1 MAGAEQ
7 FRSPSPLPSY
17 KCSASSNDEAIR
29 RATITP
35 SEPSSLSPA
44 MAIEAVL
51 QLQPWSLLCFTV
63 LPMALLWWA
72 WRVLESTWIIP
83 RRLGR
88 ALQSQG
94 LPGTA
99 YRFPF
104 GDLKEFARLAAAAR
118 AKPMP
123 LSHDITPRVH
133 RLHHN
138 IISEHGKIAV
148 TWLGPTPRVIVNDP
162 KLVREILANKLGH
175 FRKRKNN
182 GIVKRLA
189 NGLVSH
195 DGDKWAAHRKIIN
208 PAFHLEKLKKMLPA
222 FAACA
227 NELVARWEGY
237 VESDGAKEID
247 VWPEFQ
253 NLTGDVISRS
263 AFGSSFSEGRRIFQL
278 QSEQAQNLVKMINSL
293 YLPGFRFLPTQ
304 LNRRIK
310 ANAREVEAL
319 LRGIVSKREAAMKEG
334 RGNNDDLLGLLM
346 ESNVAETKQAGN
358 SKPIMT
364 MDDIIGELKLFYFAG
379 MDTTAVLLTWTM
391 VVLSVHPEWQDRAR
405 EEVLRVFGK
414 NNQPDLDGI
423 NQLKTVT
430 MILYEVLRLYPP
442 VVQLDRQTYMETELG
457 GVRYPA
463 GVVLSL
469 PIVFIH
475 HDKDVWGE
483 DADEFRPERFAD
495 GVSRASKLD
504 SPAFFPF
511 GWGPRICVGQS
522 FALVEAKMALS
533 SILQRFSFGLSPS
546 YAHAPFP
553 VSTLQ
558 PEHGAQIMLKKL

>member
-1 MAGAEQ
+1 
-7 FRSPSPLPSY
+7 
-17 KCSASSNDEAIR
+17 
-29 RATITP
+29 
-35 SEPSSLSPA
+35 
-44 MAIEAVL
+44 MAIVAL
-51 QLQPWSLLCFTV
+51 LQPWSLLGF
-63 LPMALLWWA
+63 LAALMALWWA
-72 WRVLESTWIIP
+72 CRVLESTLIVP

-94 LPGTA
+94 LRGNA

-104 GDLKEFARLAAAAR
+104 GDLKELARLAMAAR

-123 LSHDITPRVH
+123 LSHDITPRVN
-133 RLHHN
+133 RLYYN
-138 IISEHGKIAV
+138 LIREHGKISV

-162 KLVREILANKLGH
+162 KLVREIMANKLGH
-175 FRKRKNN
+175 FQKRKHT
-182 GIVKRLA
+182 GIVRQFA
-189 NGLVSH
+189 NGLVNH
-195 DGDKWAAHRKIIN
+195 EGQKWAAHRKIIN

-222 FAACA
+222 FAACS
-227 NELVARWEGY
+227 NELITRWVGY

-253 NLTGDVISRS
+253 NLTGDVISRT
-263 AFGSSFSEGRRIFQL
+263 AFGSSFSEGRRIFEIQC
-278 QSEQAQNLVKMINSL
+278 EQVQNLVKLMNSL

-310 ANAREVEAL
+310 ANARELQTL
-319 LRGIVSKREAAMKEG
+319 LRGIVSKREKAMKEG
-334 RGNNDDLLGLLM
+334 RANNDDLLGLM
-346 ESNVAETKQAGN
+346 MDSNIAETKQAGN

-391 VVLSVHPEWQDRAR
+391 VVLSIHPEWQHRAR
-405 EEVLRVFGK
+405 EEVQRAFGD
-414 NNQPDLDGI
+414 NQPDLDGI
-423 NQLKTVT
+423 QQLKIVT

-442 VVQLDRQTYMETELG
+442 VVQLDRQTYTEVELG
-457 GVRYPA
+457 GVTYPP
-463 GVVLSL
+463 GVLLSL

-483 DADEFRPERFAD
+483 DADEFRPERFKD
-495 GVSRASKLD
+495 GISKASKD

-522 FALVEAKMALS
+522 FALVEAKMALT
-533 SILQRFSFGLSPS
+533 SILQHFSFGLSQS
-546 YAHAPFP
+546 YTHAPFP

-558 PEHGAQIMLKKL
+558 PEHGAHIMLKKLSSV

>member
-1 MAGAEQ
+1 MA
-7 FRSPSPLPSY
+7 
-17 KCSASSNDEAIR
+17 
-29 RATITP
+29 
-35 SEPSSLSPA
+35 
-44 MAIEAVL
+44 
-51 QLQPWSLLCFTV
+51 
-63 LPMALLWWA
+63 LWWA
-72 WRVLESTWIIP
+72 CRVLESTLIVP

-94 LPGTA
+94 LRGTT

-104 GDLKEFARLAAAAR
+104 GDLKELARLAMAAR

-123 LSHDITPRVH
+123 PLAR
-133 RLHHN
+133 HHAARESPLLQRK
-138 IISEHGKIAV
+138 ISV

-162 KLVREILANKLGH
+162 KLVREIMANKFGH
-175 FRKRKNN
+175 FQKRKHT
-182 GIVKRLA
+182 GIVRRLS
-189 NGLVSH
+189 NGLVNH
-195 DGDKWAAHRKIIN
+195 EGEKWAAHRKIIN
-208 PAFHLEKLKKMLPA
+208 PAFHLEKLKKMFPA
-222 FAACA
+222 FAACS
-227 NELVARWEGY
+227 NELITRWVGY

-253 NLTGDVISRS
+253 NLTGDVISRT
-263 AFGSSFSEGRRIFQL
+263 AFGSSFGEGRRIFEIQC
-278 QSEQAQNLVKMINSL
+278 EQVQNLVKLMNSL

-310 ANAREVEAL
+310 ANARELQAL
-319 LRGIVSKREAAMKEG
+319 LRGIVSKRERAMKEG
-334 RGNNDDLLGLLM
+334 RANNDDLLGLMM
-346 ESNVAETKQAGN
+346 ESNIAETKQAGN

-391 VVLSVHPEWQDRAR
+391 VLLSVHPEWQHRAR
-405 EEVLRVFGK
+405 EEVQSVLGD
-414 NNQPDLDGI
+414 NQPDLDGI
-423 NQLKTVT
+423 QQLKIVSTRSPACALLCSHDFSRKWKSDTVVSVLVWSLQVT

-442 VVQLDRQTYMETELG
+442 VVQLDRQTYKEVELG
-457 GVRYPA
+457 GVTYPP
-463 GVVLSL
+463 GVLLSL

-483 DADEFRPERFAD
+483 DADEFRPERFKD
-495 GVSRASKLD
+495 GISRASKD

-533 SILQRFSFGLSPS
+533 SILQHFSFGLSQS
-546 YAHAPFP
+546 YTHAPFP

-558 PEHGAQIMLKKL
+558 PEHGAHIMLKKL

>member
-1 MAGAEQ
+1 MGA
-7 FRSPSPLPSY
+7 
-17 KCSASSNDEAIR
+17 A
-29 RATITP
+29 
-35 SEPSSLSPA
+35 
-44 MAIEAVL
+44 L
-51 QLQPWSLLCFTV
+51 QQWSLLFF
-63 LPMALLWWA
+63 LGLLLALWWA
-72 WRVLESTWIIP
+72 WRVLESTWIVP

-94 LPGTA
+94 LPGTP

-104 GDLKEFARLAAAAR
+104 GDLKRFSRLAAAAR

-133 RLHHN
+133 RFYHD
-138 IISEHGKIAV
+138 IIREHGKISV
-148 TWLGPTPRVIVNDP
+148 TWLGPAPRVIVNDP
-162 KLVREILANKLGH
+162 RLVREVLANRSGH
-175 FRKRKNN
+175 FRKRRHN
-182 GIVKRLA
+182 GLVRRLA

-278 QSEQAQNLVKMINSL
+278 QSEQAQNLVKMMNTL
-293 YLPGFRFLPTQ
+293 YLPGFRFLPTRI
-304 LNRRIK
+304 NRRIK
-310 ANAREVEAL
+310 ANAREVEEL
-319 LRGIVSKREAAMKEG
+319 LRGIVGKRERAMKES
-334 RGNNDDLLGLLM
+334 RASNDDLLGLLM

-364 MDDIIGELKLFYFAG
+364 MEDIIGELKLFYFAG

-391 VVLSVHPEWQDRAR
+391 VVLSMHPEWQHRAR
-405 EEVLRVFGK
+405 EEVLRVFGD
-414 NNQPDLDGI
+414 NHPDLDGI
-423 NQLKTVT
+423 HQLKIVT

-442 VVQLDRQTYMETELG
+442 VVQLDRQAHTEIELG
-457 GVRYPA
+457 GVTYPA

-495 GVSRASKLD
+495 GISRASKD

-511 GWGPRICVGQS
+511 GWGPRVCVGQN

-533 SILQRFSFGLSPS
+533 TILQHFSFGLSPS
-546 YAHAPFP
+546 YTHAPFP

-558 PEHGAQIMLKKL
+558 PDHGAQIMLKKL

>member
-1 MAGAEQ
+1 
-7 FRSPSPLPSY
+7 
-17 KCSASSNDEAIR
+17 
-29 RATITP
+29 
-35 SEPSSLSPA
+35 
-44 MAIEAVL
+44 MAIGAAL
-51 QLQPWSLLCFTV
+51 QQWSLLCFLG
-63 LPMALLWWA
+63 LPVALWWA
-72 WRVLESTWIIP
+72 WRVLESTWIVP

-94 LPGTA
+94 LPGTP

-104 GDLKEFARLAAAAR
+104 GDLREFARLAAAAR

-133 RLHHN
+133 RLYHN
-138 IISEHGKIAV
+138 TIREHGKIAV

-162 KLVREILANKLGH
+162 RLVREILANRSGH

-182 GIVKRLA
+182 GLVRRLA

-237 VESDGAKEID
+237 VESDGAKEVD

-278 QSEQAQNLVKMINSL
+278 QSEQAQNLVKMINTL
-293 YLPGFRFLPTQ
+293 YLPGFRFLPTR

-310 ANAREVEAL
+310 ANAREVEEL
-319 LRGIVSKREAAMKEG
+319 LRGIVGKRERAMKEG
-334 RGNNDDLLGLLM
+334 RASNDDLLGLLM

-358 SKPIMT
+358 SRPIMT
-364 MDDIIGELKLFYFAG
+364 MGDIIGELKLFYFAG

-391 VVLSVHPEWQDRAR
+391 VVLSMHPEWQHRAR
-405 EEVLRVFGK
+405 EEVLRVFG

-423 NQLKTVT
+423 HQLKIVT

-442 VVQLDRQTYMETELG
+442 VVQLDRQTHKEIELG
-457 GVRYPA
+457 GVTYPT

-475 HDKDVWGE
+475 HDKDVWGD
-483 DADEFRPERFAD
+483 DAGEFRPERFTD
-495 GVSRASKLD
+495 GISRASKD

-511 GWGPRICVGQS
+511 GWGPRICVGQN

-533 SILQRFSFGLSPS
+533 SILQHFSFGLSPS
-546 YAHAPFP
+546 YTHAPFP

>member
-1 MAGAEQ
+1 MGIGA
-7 FRSPSPLPSY
+7 
-17 KCSASSNDEAIR
+17 
-29 RATITP
+29 
-35 SEPSSLSPA
+35 
-44 MAIEAVL
+44 V
-51 QLQPWSLLCFTV
+51 LQPWSLLCSAG
-63 LPMALLWWA
+63 ALVALWWA
-72 WRVLESTWIIP
+72 WRVLESTWIVP

-99 YRFPF
+99 YHFPF

-133 RLHHN
+133 RLYYN
-138 IISEHGKIAV
+138 IIREHGKISV
-148 TWLGPTPRVIVNDP
+148 TWLGPTPRVIVDDP
-162 KLVREILANKLGH
+162 KLVREILANKFGH
-175 FRKRKNN
+175 FRKRKHN
-182 GIVKRLA
+182 GLVKRLA

-208 PAFHLEKLKKMLPA
+208 PAFHMEKLKKMLPA

-227 NELVARWEGY
+227 NELVTRWEGY
-237 VESDGAKEID
+237 VESDGSKEID

-278 QSEQAQNLVKMINSL
+278 QSEQAQNLVKMMNTL

-310 ANAREVEAL
+310 ANAREVQEL
-319 LRGIVSKREAAMKEG
+319 LRGIVGKRERAMKKG
-334 RGNNDDLLGLLM
+334 HANNDDLLGVLM
-346 ESNVAETKQAGN
+346 ESNIAETKQAGN

-391 VVLSVHPEWQDRAR
+391 VALSIHPEWQDRAR

-414 NNQPDLDGI
+414 NQPDLDGI

-442 VVQLDRQTYMETELG
+442 VVQLDRQTYKEMELG
-457 GVRYPA
+457 GVTYPP
-463 GVVLSL
+463 GVILSL

-495 GVSRASKLD
+495 GISRASRD

-533 SILQRFSFGLSPS
+533 SILQHFYFGLSPS
-546 YAHAPFP
+546 YTHAPFP

-558 PEHGAQIMLKKL
+558 PDHGAQIMIKRL

>member
-1 MAGAEQ
+1 MKADYVSKSNQRGMKLRLVHPNTLQ
-7 FRSPSPLPSY
+7 
-17 KCSASSNDEAIR
+17 ASV
-29 RATITP
+29 P
-35 SEPSSLSPA
+35 PQCSSLLPNSTRRPA
-44 MAIEAVL
+44 MAIGAVL
-51 QLQPWSLLCFTV
+51 LQQWSLLCLSGALV
-63 LPMALLWWA
+63 SLLLWWA

-83 RRLGR
+83 RRLDR

-94 LPGTA
+94 LPGTV

-104 GDLKEFARLAAAAR
+104 GDLREFARQATAAR

-123 LSHDITPRVH
+123 VSHDITPRVH
-133 RLHHN
+133 RFYHN
-138 IISEHGKIAV
+138 IIREHGKIAV
-148 TWLGPTPRVIVNDP
+148 TWLGPTPRVIVDDP
-162 KLVREILANKLGH
+162 KLVRKIMSNKLGH
-175 FRKRKNN
+175 FRKRKHN
-182 GIVKRLA
+182 GLVKRLA

-195 DGDKWAAHRKIIN
+195 DGEKWAVHRKIIS

-222 FAACA
+222 FAACS
-227 NELVARWEGY
+227 NDLIARWAGY
-237 VESDGAKEID
+237 VDSDGAKEID

-278 QSEQAQNLVKMINSL
+278 Q
-293 YLPGFRFLPTQ
+293 
-304 LNRRIK
+304 
-310 ANAREVEAL
+310 
-319 LRGIVSKREAAMKEG
+319 GIVGKRERAMKEG
-334 RGNNDDLLGLLM
+334 RANNEDLLGLLM
-346 ESNVAETKQAGN
+346 ESNIAETKQAGT

-364 MDDIIGELKLFYFAG
+364 MEDIIGELKLFYFAG

-391 VVLSVHPEWQDRAR
+391 VVLSVHPEWQDSAR

-414 NNQPDLDGI
+414 NQPDLDGI
-423 NQLKTVT
+423 HHLKIVT

-442 VVQLDRQTYMETELG
+442 VVQLDRQTYKEMELG
-457 GVRYPA
+457 GVTYPP

-495 GVSRASKLD
+495 GISMASKD
-504 SPAFFPF
+504 APAFFPF
-511 GWGPRICVGQS
+511 GWGPRICVGQN

-533 SILQRFSFGLSPS
+533 SILQHFAFGLSPS
-546 YAHAPFP
+546 YTHAPFP

-558 PEHGAQIMLKKL
+558 PDHGAQIMLKKL

>member
-1 MAGAEQ
+1 
-7 FRSPSPLPSY
+7 
-17 KCSASSNDEAIR
+17 
-29 RATITP
+29 
-35 SEPSSLSPA
+35 
-44 MAIEAVL
+44 MAIGAVL
-51 QLQPWSLLCFTV
+51 LQQWSLLCLSGALV
-63 LPMALLWWA
+63 SLLLWWA

-83 RRLGR
+83 RRLDR

-94 LPGTA
+94 LPGTV

-104 GDLKEFARLAAAAR
+104 GDLREFARQATAAR

-123 LSHDITPRVH
+123 VSHDITPRVH
-133 RLHHN
+133 RFYHN
-138 IISEHGKIAV
+138 IIREHGKIAV
-148 TWLGPTPRVIVNDP
+148 TWLGPTPRVIVDDP
-162 KLVREILANKLGH
+162 KLVRKIMSNKLGH
-175 FRKRKNN
+175 FRKRKHN
-182 GIVKRLA
+182 GLVKRLA

-195 DGDKWAAHRKIIN
+195 DGEKWAVHRKIIS

-222 FAACA
+222 FAACS
-227 NELVARWEGY
+227 NDLIARWAGY
-237 VESDGAKEID
+237 VDSDGAKEID

-278 QSEQAQNLVKMINSL
+278 QSEQAQNLVKMINTL

-310 ANAREVEAL
+310 ENAREVEAL
-319 LRGIVSKREAAMKEG
+319 LRGIVGKRERAMKEG
-334 RGNNDDLLGLLM
+334 RANNEDLLGLLM
-346 ESNVAETKQAGN
+346 ESNIAETKQAGT

-364 MDDIIGELKLFYFAG
+364 MEDIIGELKLFYFAG

-391 VVLSVHPEWQDRAR
+391 VVLSVHPEWQDSAR

-414 NNQPDLDGI
+414 NQPDLDGI
-423 NQLKTVT
+423 HHLKIVT

-442 VVQLDRQTYMETELG
+442 VVQLDRQTYKEMELG
-457 GVRYPA
+457 GVTYPP

-495 GVSRASKLD
+495 GISMASKD
-504 SPAFFPF
+504 APAFFPF
-511 GWGPRICVGQS
+511 GWGPRICVGQN

-533 SILQRFSFGLSPS
+533 SILQHFAFGLSPS
-546 YAHAPFP
+546 YTHAPFP

-558 PEHGAQIMLKKL
+558 PDHGAQIMLKKL

>member
-1 MAGAEQ
+1 
-7 FRSPSPLPSY
+7 
-17 KCSASSNDEAIR
+17 
-29 RATITP
+29 
-35 SEPSSLSPA
+35 
-44 MAIEAVL
+44 MAIGAVL
-51 QLQPWSLLCFTV
+51 QQWSLLCFLV
-63 LPMALLWWA
+63 GALVALWWA
-72 WRVLESTWIIP
+72 WRVLESTWIVP

-88 ALQSQG
+88 ALRSQG

-104 GDLKEFARLAAAAR
+104 GDLREFARLAAAAR

-133 RLHHN
+133 RLYHN
-138 IISEHGKIAV
+138 SIREHGKISV

-162 KLVREILANKLGH
+162 RLVREILAN
-175 FRKRKNN
+175 R
-182 GIVKRLA
+182 RLA

-195 DGDKWAAHRKIIN
+195 NGDKWTAHRKIIN

-237 VESDGAKEID
+237 LESDGAKEID

-278 QSEQAQNLVKMINSL
+278 QSEQAQNLVKMINTL
-293 YLPGFRFLPTQ
+293 YLPGFRFLPTR

-310 ANAREVEAL
+310 ANAREVEEL
-319 LRGIVSKREAAMKEG
+319 LRGIVGKRERAMKEG
-334 RGNNDDLLGLLM
+334 RASNDDLLGLLM
-346 ESNVAETKQAGN
+346 ESNVEETRQAGN

-364 MDDIIGELKLFYFAG
+364 MGDIIGELKLFYFAG

-391 VVLSVHPEWQDRAR
+391 VVLSMHPEWQHRAR
-405 EEVLRVFGK
+405 EEVLHVFGDS
-414 NNQPDLDGI
+414 QPDLDGI
-423 NQLKTVT
+423 HQLKTVT

-442 VVQLDRQTYMETELG
+442 VVQLDRQTCKEIELG
-457 GVRYPA
+457 GVTYPPR
-463 GVVLSL
+463 VVLSL

-483 DADEFRPERFAD
+483 DAGEFRPERFAD
-495 GVSRASKLD
+495 GISRASKD

-511 GWGPRICVGQS
+511 GWGPRICVGQN

-533 SILQRFSFGLSPS
+533 SILQHFSFGLSPA
-546 YAHAPFP
+546 YTHAPFP